1 MSILKEFKSFAM
13 KGNVLDLAVAVII
26 GGAFGKI
33 ITSFV
38 NDVLMPPI
46 GLLIGGADFSNFKII
61 LKHGHDAVMNGDAIV
76 TPAVAEVAI
85 KYGAFANT
93 VLDFLIVAFSI
104 FMVIKA
110 FNQMKRKQE
119 EAPAAP
125 PAPPAPTKEE
135 VLLTEIRDILKEKK

>member
-1 MSILKEFKSFAM
+1 MGMLKEFKSFAM

-46 GLLIGGADFSNFKII
+46 GLLLGNTDFSNLKII
-61 LKHGHDAVMNGDAIV
+61 LKDGSDAVMNGDQVV
-76 TPAVAEVAI
+76 TPAVTEVAI
-85 KYGAFANT
+85 KYGVFVNT
-93 VLDFLIVAFSI
+93 VLDFIIVAFSI

-110 FNQMKRKQE
+110 FNSMKKK
-119 EAPAAP
+119 EAAAPP
-125 PAPPAPTKEE
+125 PAPPAPSKEE

>member
-1 MSILKEFKSFAM
+1 MGMLKEFKTFAM

-46 GLLIGGADFSNFKII
+46 GMLLGNRDFGNMRII
-61 LKHGHDAVMNGDAIV
+61 LKNAQDAVMNGDQII
-76 TPAVAEVAI
+76 TPAIAEVSI
-85 KYGAFANT
+85 KYGSFVNT
-93 VLDFLIVAFSI
+93 VLDFIIVAFSI

-110 FNQMKRKQE
+110 FNKMKKKE
-119 EAPAAP
+119 VAAPP

>member
-1 MSILKEFKSFAM
+1 MGMLKEFKTFAM

-38 NDVLMPPI
+38 NDVLMPPV
-46 GLLIGGADFSNFKII
+46 GLLLGNTDFSNLKII
-61 LKHGHDAVMNGDAIV
+61 LKDGSEAVMNGDQVI

-85 KYGAFANT
+85 KYGAFVNT

-104 FMVIKA
+104 FMVVKA
-110 FNQMKRKQE
+110 FNRMKKK
-119 EAPAAP
+119 EAAAPP
-125 PAPPAPTKEE
+125 PAPPAPSKEE

>member
-1 MSILKEFKSFAM
+1 MGMLKEFKTFAM

-46 GLLIGGADFSNFKII
+46 GLLLGNTDFSNLQII
-61 LKHGHDAVMNGDAIV
+61 LKKGSEAVMNGNDVI
-76 TPAVAEVAI
+76 TPAVTEVAI
-85 KYGAFANT
+85 KYGVFVNT

-110 FNQMKRKQE
+110 FNKMKKK
-119 EAPAAP
+119 EAAAPP
-125 PAPPAPTKEE
+125 PAPPAPSKEE

>member
-1 MSILKEFKSFAM
+1 MGMLKEFKTFAM

-46 GLLIGGADFSNFKII
+46 GLLLGNTDFSKLRII
-61 LKHGHDAVMNGDAIV
+61 LKEGSDAVMNGDQVI
-76 TPAVAEVAI
+76 TPAVTEVAV
-85 KYGAFANT
+85 KYGAFVNT
-93 VLDFLIVAFSI
+93 ILDFIIVAFSI

-110 FNQMKRKQE
+110 YNRMKKKE
-119 EAPAAP
+119 EAAPP
-125 PAPPAPTKEE
+125 PAPPAPSKEE
-135 VLLTEIRDILKEKK
+135 VLLTEIRDILKDKK

>member
-1 MSILKEFKSFAM
+1 MGMLKEFKSFAM

-46 GLLIGGADFSNFKII
+46 GLLLGNADFKNLKVI
-61 LKHGHDAVMNGDAIV
+61 LKEGSEAVMNGDQVV
-76 TPAVAEVAI
+76 TPAVTEVAV
-85 KYGAFANT
+85 KYGAFINT
-93 VLDFLIVAFSI
+93 VLDFIIVAFSI
-104 FMVIKA
+104 FLVIKA
-110 FNQMKRKQE
+110 FNKMKKK
-119 EAPAAP
+119 EAAAPP
-125 PAPPAPTKEE
+125 PAPPAPSKEE

>member
-1 MSILKEFKSFAM
+1 MMKEFKSFAM

-46 GLLIGGADFSNFKII
+46 GLLLGNTDFSELKLI
-61 LKHGHDAVMNGDAIV
+61 LKEASEGVDAVTLN
-76 TPAVAEVAI
+76 
-85 KYGAFANT
+85 YGVFVNT

-104 FMVIKA
+104 FMVVKA
-110 FNQMKRKQE
+110 FNKMKKKE
-119 EAPAAP
+119 VEKPAAP
-125 PAPPAPTKEE
+125 PTPPAPSKEE
-135 VLLTEIRDILKEKK
+135 ILLSEIRDILKEKK

>member
-1 MSILKEFKSFAM
+1 MGMLKEFKSFAM

-46 GLLIGGADFSNFKII
+46 GLLLGNADFSYLKII
-61 LKHGHDAVMNGDAIV
+61 LRTGKEVVMNGDQVV

-85 KYGAFANT
+85 RYGAFVNT

-110 FNQMKRKQE
+110 FNSMKKK
-119 EAPAAP
+119 EAAAPP
-125 PAPPAPTKEE
+125 PAPPAPSKEE

>member
-1 MSILKEFKSFAM
+1 MGMLKEFKSFAM

-46 GLLIGGADFSNFKII
+46 GLLLGNTDFSNLKVI
-61 LKHGHDAVMNGDAIV
+61 LKAGADAVMNGDQVV
-76 TPAVAEVAI
+76 TPAVTAVTLN
-85 KYGAFANT
+85 YGVFINT

-110 FNQMKRKQE
+110 FNSMKKKQA

-125 PAPPAPTKEE
+125 PAPSKEE
-135 VLLTEIRDILKEKK
+135 TLLAEIRDILKEKK